1 MIIYSSLWE
10 IVNTMSG
17 FKTKSMLINN
27 KNIRAMKTIKKLTE
41 KEVVL
46 NRLTQS
52 MLVIYL
58 LNDNANTRIDDTPRL
73 SGNL

>member
-1 MIIYSSLWE
+1 
-10 IVNTMSG
+10 
-17 FKTKSMLINN
+17 
-27 KNIRAMKTIKKLTE
+27 MKTIKKLTE

-58 LNDNANTRIDDTPRL
+58 LNDNANTRIDDTTRL

>member
-1 MIIYSSLWE
+1 
-10 IVNTMSG
+10 
-17 FKTKSMLINN
+17 
-27 KNIRAMKTIKKLTE
+27 MKTIKKLTE

-52 MLVIYL
+52 ILMPVIYL
-58 LNDNANTRIDDTPRL
+58 LNDNANTRTDDTSGL

>member
-1 MIIYSSLWE
+1 
-10 IVNTMSG
+10 
-17 FKTKSMLINN
+17 
-27 KNIRAMKTIKKLTE
+27 MKTIKKLTE

-46 NRLTQS
+46 NWLTQS

-58 LNDNANTRIDDTPRL
+58 LNDNANTRTDDTPRL

>member
-1 MIIYSSLWE
+1 
-10 IVNTMSG
+10 
-17 FKTKSMLINN
+17 
-27 KNIRAMKTIKKLTE
+27 MKTIKKLTE

-73 SGNL
+73 SSNL

>member
-1 MIIYSSLWE
+1 MQCLDLRLSQCFSI
-10 IVNTMSG
+10 
-17 FKTKSMLINN
+17 N

-58 LNDNANTRIDDTPRL
+58 LNDNANTRTDDTPRL
-73 SGNL
+73 TGNL